1 MRFMPAGHLL
11 SLLRQSVN
19 LHSLSARQLLRPK
32 NMATALQMLA
42 RYPTLLRFAPCIH
55 AFMPQN
61 LFTRIMNTGSKQK
74 KGDPDVQ
81 VWLRQTSRRLHPFF
95 GACELVA
102 LRAPSDNA
110 RLFPKK
116 GCCVRLDVEEGSSI
130 KHLRWIRQPAERS
143 GVAKLKS
150 IYPAKTAWQNIKRFC
165 FFRLPLGLIAKV
177 GLRWGAGACPCS
189 W

>member
-1 MRFMPAGHLL
+1 MSASRRHSIGMVFQAAFVYRIRQPENGICALWLALGVALTMRFMPAGHLL

-42 RYPTLLRFAPCIH
+42 RCPTLLRFAPCIH

-81 VWLRQTSRRLHPFF
+81 VCFADFPHSASFF

-102 LRAPSDNA
+102 LRAPSGNA

-116 GCCVRLDVEEGSSI
+116 GCCVRLDVGEM
-130 KHLRWIRQPAERS
+130 Q
-143 GVAKLKS
+143 
-150 IYPAKTAWQNIKRFC
+150 
-165 FFRLPLGLIAKV
+165 
-177 GLRWGAGACPCS
+177 
-189 W
+189 